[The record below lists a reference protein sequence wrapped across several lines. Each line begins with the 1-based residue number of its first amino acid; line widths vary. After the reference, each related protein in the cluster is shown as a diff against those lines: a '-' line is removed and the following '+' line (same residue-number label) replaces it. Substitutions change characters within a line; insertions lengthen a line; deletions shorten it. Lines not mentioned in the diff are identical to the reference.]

1 MKLFQ
6 GILLAALLAVVLIF
20 SACFG
25 PSAAERAQQE
35 DYRQALETY
44 QKQMEEYNKQTEEY
58 NQKRVEALQEYLNQW
73 QLWQQQQIQQAIE
86 VAPAAAGII
95 KNMGA

>member
-44 QKQMEEYNKQTEEY
+44 QEQMEEYNKQMEEY
-58 NQKRVEALQEYLNQW
+58 NQKRAEALQEYLNQW
-73 QLWQQQQIQQAIE
+73 QLWQQQQQQQQIQQVPSE
-86 VAPAAAGII
+86 
-95 KNMGA
+95 